1 MEIFWAL
8 FLSAVFILILAAWIQ
23 SARQKRKTKKLT
35 ERYLKE
41 VDDYIRTGE
50 RYTVVLSDGRRF
62 EKAKIIGYSQF
73 SDSVMAGSYMPTG
86 YWLVLELIDERRIY
100 LRPGSIRYFEQPK
113 KTPNKAPEPTR

>member
-1 MEIFWAL
+1 MELFWAI
-8 FLSAVFILILAAWIQ
+8 FLSAVLLLVVAAWIQ

-50 RYTVVLSDGRRF
+50 CYIVVLSDGRRF
-62 EKAKIIGYSQF
+62 ESAKIVGYSQF
-73 SDSVMAGSYMPTG
+73 SDSAMSGTYMPTG
-86 YWLVLELIDERRIY
+86 HWLVLELLDERRVY

-113 KTPNKAPEPTR
+113 KNA